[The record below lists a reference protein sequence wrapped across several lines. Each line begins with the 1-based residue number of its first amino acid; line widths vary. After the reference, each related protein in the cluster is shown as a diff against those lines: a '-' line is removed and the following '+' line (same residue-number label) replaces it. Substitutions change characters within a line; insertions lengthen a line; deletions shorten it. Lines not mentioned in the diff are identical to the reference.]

1 MITIKNYISMI
12 YDDFREYIDQ
22 NVNLCMLK
30 TLNYQA
36 GQKPDYSDIHIQQ
49 LYLLRYVFSYA
60 FEYKSMFDTLF
71 AREKFKDSIEVASI
85 GCGNMIDYWG
95 LVEALGEIGSGECY
109 IKYRGID
116 TIDWNYKI
124 EAREKDEVKFT
135 KVNAATIFQ
144 KTSTLISNVYIF
156 PKSISEF
163 SNEEFQDICE
173 SFRKKEIQRG
183 RIHILISLRSD
194 QGSMDRDMERSEKI
208 ISAIKQNGFITEDN
222 ATTFIHYKDEDRGI
236 KKIDYKFEYPNEAI
250 ELLTSLNTECSTYVS
265 NRENCTS
272 DCKNLNRWPVL
283 KARNIRYQVLTF
295 DRKDSL

>member
-1 MITIKNYISMI
+1 MI
-12 YDDFREYIDQ
+12 
-22 NVNLCMLK
+22 
-30 TLNYQA
+30 
-36 GQKPDYSDIHIQQ
+36 
-49 LYLLRYVFSYA
+49 
-60 FEYKSMFDTLF
+60 
-71 AREKFKDSIEVASI
+71 
-85 GCGNMIDYWG
+85 
-95 LVEALGEIGSGECY
+95 
-109 IKYRGID
+109 GI
-116 TIDWNYKI
+116 IKI

-173 SFRKKEIQRG
+173 SFRKKEIQRD

>member
-1 MITIKNYISMI
+1 MI
-12 YDDFREYIDQ
+12 YDDFRGYINNNDK
-22 NVNLCMLK
+22 LCILK

-36 GQKPDYSDIHIQQ
+36 GKKPDYSDVHIQQ

-71 AREKFKDSIEVASI
+71 RREKFEDSIEVASI

-95 LVEALGEIGSGECY
+95 LVEALDEIRNSKCQ

-116 TIDWNYKI
+116 NIDWNYKV
-124 EAREKDEVKFT
+124 EAREGDEVSFT
-135 KVNAATIFQ
+135 KVNAATIF
-144 KTSTLISNVYIF
+144 KKARALTSNVYIF

-163 SNEEFQDICE
+163 SNEEFQAVCE
-173 SFRKKEIQRG
+173 GFSKKEIQKDKV
-183 RIHILISLRSD
+183 HILVSLRSD

-208 ISAIKQNGFITEDN
+208 ITAMKQNGFITKDN
-222 ATTFIHYKDEDRGI
+222 ATTFIYYKDKDSGI
-236 KKIDYKFEYPNEAI
+236 KKLDYKFEYPTEAI
-250 ELLTSLNTECSTYVS
+250 ELLTSLNTECSTYVN

-283 KARNIRYQVLTF
+283 KAKNIRYQVLTF